1 MLTQLTCSIKDGKL
15 GFIHLGNIRLCSKD
29 CICSIGGIADCIR
42 DCQSCCRVSEVI
54 ETLAETKAVKKT
66 KKFIEEFKKN
76 ETAADLLRSE
86 TPDTTYTPWELNRA
100 ICISAFLTA
109 AVFILLM
116 VLLYCFKDRIFSFG
130 YKFLGYW
137 KSNSNSSRDY
147 EANELTPDLDQTPEA
162 NEFTNDIDQTP
173 EANELTPDLGT
184 TDNEA
189 NELTTHIEANDHQE
203 TPEATVIPVLTTQSI
218 QTPTRTL
225 TTPGESVEADVDDSE
240 KSLLLA
246 QQETGTALSIQHRHL
261 HRSLSENSTTRSG

>member
-1 MLTQLTCSIKDGKL
+1 MLTCSIKDGKL

-42 DCQSCCRVSEVI
+42 DCQSCCQVSEVI
-54 ETLAETKAVKKT
+54 ETLAETEAVKKI
-66 KKFIEEFKKN
+66 KKFILEFKKN
-76 ETAADLLRSE
+76 ETAFNLLHNE
-86 TPDTTYTPWELNRA
+86 TPHTTYVPWELNRA
-100 ICISAFLTA
+100 ICLSVFATA

-116 VLLYCFKDRIFSFG
+116 VLLYCFKDRIFSYG

-147 EANELTPDLDQTPEA
+147 EANELTPDL
-162 NEFTNDIDQTP
+162 DQTP

-225 TTPGESVEADVDDSE
+225 TTPGESVETDVDNSE